1 MYPTSNDYKIAVTK
15 NARAHKLTGT
25 VNGHSFDGAD
35 VIRNT
40 FVVKNQFCPATA
52 IQLGGVY
59 VGELDLTFTK
69 AFAESLNIRGSWKGK
84 TIAASIGVEL
94 AGGAFEYIPMGVY
107 TIADAN
113 WVDAGLQIVAYDIM
127 GELDKALTFDTT
139 TGTIGDF
146 LALIAQE
153 CDIVFDMT
161 AEDIAALVNSDQI
174 LSIYPGSPMETFR
187 DLLSQLCIV
196 CASYATATRDGKLVI
211 RPLPDTS
218 TAVRTIP
225 ATLRYSTSFRDYTS
239 FYTQLN
245 ITNMEDNTVSAY
257 VNDNPNGLIM
267 DIGGN
272 PFLQY
277 GVDSVVAARRQAI
290 IDAIEPFD
298 ATPFAVSILPDPSLD
313 LGDVI
318 TFTGGIGQGAIG
330 CIMSVTYKVDST
342 VIEGYGENPAAAGV
356 SSLTDKAIAAAAGQN
371 KTNELTYYTFVNAE
385 TKTIGTSEVSLY
397 SLRFSTAQRTTV
409 EWWHELKLL
418 ADLDGASSQS
428 LTLAYYLD
436 GELQDYD
443 PVDTWSVD
451 GYHMVRLGGWF
462 ENVAP
467 STPHTFEVRAVV
479 DGGEVS
485 LGIGDLHVLLKGQ
498 AMNASDSFDGTI
510 TLTDDITPFLLGRLI
525 ASLTESTV
533 TLDLHRPMAVT
544 VNDTIYT
551 YTLGR
556 LIAPLTEG
564 TVSLRLAFKP
574 FAIVSDDGLY
584 AIVDDSGMF
593 TLINSDGG

>member
-35 VIRNT
+35 VIKNT

-59 VGELDLTFTK
+59 VGELDLTLTK
-69 AFAESLNIRGSWKGK
+69 SFADSMNLRGSWKGK
-84 TIAASIGVEL
+84 TITASIGVEL
-94 AGGAFEYIPMGVY
+94 AGGVFEYIPMGVY

-113 WVDAGLQIVAYDIM
+113 WVDAGLQIVAYDVM

-161 AEDIAALVNSDQI
+161 AEDIAALVNSDQV

-196 CASYATATRDGKLVI
+196 CAAYATATRDGKLVI

-245 ITNMEDNTVSAY
+245 VTNMEDNTVSAY

-277 GVDSVVAARRQAI
+277 GIDSVVAARRQAI
-290 IDAIEPFD
+290 IDAIEPFE
-298 ATPFAVSILPDPSLD
+298 ATPFSVTILPDPSLD

-318 TFTGGIGQGAIG
+318 EFTGGIGQGAIG
-330 CIMSVTYKVDST
+330 CIMSITYKVDST

-356 SSLTDKAIAAAAGQN
+356 SSLTDKAIAAAAGSN

-397 SLRFSTAQRTTV
+397 TLRFSTAQRTTV
-409 EWWHELKLL
+409 EWWHEMKVLSALG
-418 ADLDGASSQS
+418 GASSQA

-436 GELQDYD
+436 DELMDYD
-443 PVDTWSVD
+443 PADTWNIN
-451 GYHMVRLGGWF
+451 GYHTIHLGGWF
-462 ENVAP
+462 ENVEP
-467 STPHTFEVRAVV
+467 SVSHKFEVRAVV
-479 DGGEVS
+479 SAGTAS
-485 LGIGDLHVLLKGQ
+485 IGIGDLHVLLKGQ
-498 AMNASDSFDGTI
+498 AMNASDKFDGSI

-525 ASLTESTV
+525 ASLTESTF
-533 TLDLHRPMAVT
+533 TLDLNRPLPVT

-556 LIAPLTEG
+556 LIAPLTETSVDITMTFVQMALISEDEAFAFVDEGETMAILSEDG
-564 TVSLRLAFKP
+564 T
-574 FAIVSDDGLY
+574 
-584 AIVDDSGMF
+584 
-593 TLINSDGG
+593 

>member
-15 NARAHKLTGT
+15 NARAHRLSGA
-25 VNGHSFDGAD
+25 VNGHSFDGGD
-35 VIRNT
+35 VIKNT

-84 TIAASIGVEL
+84 TITASLWIEL
-94 AGGAFEYIPMGVY
+94 AGGTFEAVPMGSF

-113 WVDAGLQIVAYDIM
+113 WVDAGLQIVAYDVM

-139 TGTIGDF
+139 TGTIGEF
-146 LALIAQE
+146 IALIAQE
-153 CDIVFDMT
+153 CDVVFDMT
-161 AEDIAALVNSDQI
+161 AEDIAALVNSDQV

-187 DLLSQLCIV
+187 DLLSQLCVV
-196 CASYATATRDGKLVI
+196 CAAYATATRDGKLVI

-245 ITNMEDNTVSAY
+245 VTNMDDDTVSVY

-277 GVDSVVAARRQAI
+277 GIQSVVAARRQAI
-290 IDAIEPFD
+290 INSIEPFE

-318 TFTGGIGQGAIG
+318 TFTGGIGQGSVG
-330 CIMSVTYKVDST
+330 CIMSIVHKADCTI
-342 VIEGYGENPAAAGV
+342 IEGYGENPAAAGV
-356 SSLTDKAIAAAAGQN
+356 SSLTDKAIAAASGQN
-371 KTNELTYYTFVNAE
+371 KSNELTYYTYVNAE
-385 TKTIGTSEVSLY
+385 AKTIGTTETSLY
-397 SLRFSTAQRTTV
+397 SINFSASQRTTV
-409 EWWHELKLL
+409 EWWHEIKVL
-418 ADLDGASSQS
+418 ADMDGGSSQS
-428 LTLAYYLD
+428 MTLAYYLD

-462 ENVAP
+462 KDVTP
-467 STPHTFEVRAVV
+467 SVPHTFEVKAVV
-479 DGGEVS
+479 DGGTATI
-485 LGIGDLHVLLKGQ
+485 GIEDLHVLLKGQ
-498 AMNASDSFDGTI
+498 SMNASDSFSGLI
-510 TLTDDITPFLLGRLI
+510 ACTDNISPYLLGRLI
-525 ASLTESTV
+525 ASIEESALSLDTQIPIPI
-533 TLDLHRPMAVT
+533 TL
-544 VNDTIYT
+544 NDTIYT
-551 YTLGR
+551 YSLGR
-556 LIAPLTEG
+556 LIAPLTEETVDIVRNHVQMALVSEDEAFAFIDETETIAILSEDG
-564 TVSLRLAFKP
+564 T
-574 FAIVSDDGLY
+574 
-584 AIVDDSGMF
+584 
-593 TLINSDGG
+593 